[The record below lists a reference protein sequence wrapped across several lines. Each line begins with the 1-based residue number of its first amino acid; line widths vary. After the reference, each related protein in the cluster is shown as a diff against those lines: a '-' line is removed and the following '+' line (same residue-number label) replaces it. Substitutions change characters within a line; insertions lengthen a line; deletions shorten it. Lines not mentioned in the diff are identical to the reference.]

1 MAKQR
6 STPDS
11 SKVPPRPSTARSKP
25 AARRAPTRTA
35 ANRRRQQRHLA
46 IIGSAVAVVV
56 IAVLVIVGVTSGSG
70 SGSGSSQL
78 TPVSAAQ
85 LAQVTSVPT
94 STLAAAA
101 GAAPAGTISP
111 PTNLPS
117 TTPALTSASKPEIV
131 YMGAEYCPYC
141 AAERWPLVMALSK
154 FGTFHNLS
162 STKSSST
169 DVNPNT
175 PTFSFYGSSFTSP
188 YLTFT
193 PVELENR
200 LGKPLQKPTA
210 AQNQLINT
218 YDAPPYTQGSG
229 GSIPFVDMG
238 GKFLISGTE
247 YDGSALSNKSFT
259 SAVGYMTS
267 ASNPTSRAAEAV
279 AGHLI
284 GTICSLTN
292 DQPASV
298 CSTVPASLKTGQA
311 AAANQGS
318 SSGG

>member
-1 MAKQR
+1 MAKQKP
-6 STPDS
+6 TPETQ
-11 SKVPPRPSTARSKP
+11 KVPPRPSTTRSKP
-25 AARRAPTRTA
+25 GARRAPTRTE
-35 ANRRRQQRHLA
+35 ANRRRQQRRLA

-56 IAVLVIVGVTSGSG
+56 IAVLVIVKVTSG

-85 LAQVTSVPT
+85 LDQVTSVPA
-94 STLAAAA
+94 STLVAAA
-101 GAAPAGTISP
+101 GAVPASSVSP
-111 PTNLPS
+111 PTNLPAS
-117 TTPALTSASKPEIV
+117 TPALTSAGKPEIV

-175 PTFSFYGSSFTSP
+175 PTFSFYGSSYTSP
-188 YLTFT
+188 YVTFT
-193 PVELENR
+193 PVELQNR
-200 LGKPLQKPTA
+200 LGKPLQTPTA

-229 GSIPFVDMG
+229 GSIPFVDLG
-238 GKFLISGTE
+238 GKFLVSGTQ
-247 YDGSALSNKSFT
+247 YDGSALSNKSFS

-279 AGHLI
+279 AGHLV
-284 GTICSLTN
+284 GVICSLTN

-298 CSTVPASLKTGQA
+298 CSSVPASLKTGQPA
-311 AAANQGS
+311 SANQGS